1 VTSKEIRKT
10 FLDFFSHNGHR
21 VVPSASLVPE
31 KDPTLLFVN
40 AGMVPFKN
48 LFLGDEKRD
57 YQRATSCQKCVRAG
71 GKHNDLENIGKT
83 LRHHTFFEMLGNFSF
98 GDYFKKE
105 AIAYAWEFLTK
116 TLNLDK
122 SRMWITIYQD
132 DNDAAELWK
141 KAGVQGDRIVR
152 LGEKDNFWSM
162 GDEGP
167 CGPCSE
173 ILYDLGENVG
183 CRLPGCKVG
192 CDCDRY
198 LEIWNLVFMEFE
210 RSADGQMKNLP
221 SPSIDTGMGLER
233 VTSIL
238 QGKIGN
244 YDTDL
249 FVPILKRLEDISGHT
264 YGQDEKVDVAMRVIA
279 DHARGATF
287 IINDGILPSK
297 EGRGYVLRRIIRRAL
312 RYGKKIGI
320 GKEFLYD
327 LTKTVVDLMED
338 VYPEVRNNHPYI
350 VRVIKGEEERF
361 VETLSVGMK
370 VYEEITEE
378 LISKGIRTIP
388 GDLVY
393 KLYDT
398 HGFPLDITIE
408 IAEEDGL
415 FVDMEGFES
424 ASKDQKERSRTASK
438 IKGEE
443 WDDGHLA
450 VLREGI
456 SSTFTG
462 YRTLKDSGTVERI
475 LVGTD
480 LVNEIREG
488 DEGELF
494 FARTPFYAESGGQ
507 IGDGGFVRVTR
518 ADHTEGRARILEV
531 TKIKDNLFSH
541 RVKVEKGVIN
551 REDHAE
557 LIVDLEKRR
566 GVSRNHTATHLLHY
580 ALRKVLGDHVK
591 QSGSLV
597 EQDRLRFDFTH
608 FEGMNDVEVV
618 KVEDIVNEKI
628 MACIDIDTEERSRE
642 EAIREGA
649 TALFEEKYGEKVR
662 VIRIGDFSMEL
673 CGGTH
678 VKNTGEIGSFYI
690 ISEGSLASG
699 IRRIEAVTGRAAILY
714 KRKME
719 KTLKAIAGL
728 SNTEVERVREKVES
742 IVSDLEKRGKEVE
755 RLKEEIVSHRVEEAL
770 QEVFEKDGTKVVSL
784 FVPNAGAEELRKV
797 TDIIRGKVK
806 SCIAI
811 VGSQEEDKGLI
822 VLAVTKDLQG
832 AYNAGKIVK
841 RISER
846 YGGKGGG
853 GPQIAQGGIS
863 GRKVKEAL
871 KDLEVIFGS

>member
-1 VTSKEIRKT
+1 MTSKEIRKT
-10 FLDFFSHNGHR
+10 FLDFFSGRGHR
-21 VVPSASLVPE
+21 VVQSASLVPE

-71 GKHNDLENIGKT
+71 GKHNDLDNIGKT

-98 GDYFKKE
+98 GDYFKKD

-116 TLNLDK
+116 TLNIDT
-122 SRMWITIYQD
+122 SRMWITVYQD
-132 DNDAAELWK
+132 DNDAAELWRQV
-141 KAGVQGDRIVR
+141 GVQGERIVR

-173 ILYDLGENVG
+173 ILYDLGEHVG
-183 CRLPGCKVG
+183 CRQPDCKVG
-192 CDCDRY
+192 CDCDRF
-198 LEIWNLVFMEFE
+198 LEIWNLVFMEFD
-210 RSADGQMKNLP
+210 RSADGQMKKLP
-221 SPSIDTGMGLER
+221 RPSIDTGMGLER
-233 VTSIL
+233 ITSIL
-238 QGKIGN
+238 EGKIGN

-249 FVPILKRLEDISGHT
+249 FVPILKRLEDISGRA
-264 YGQDEKVDVAMRVIA
+264 YGQDGKADIAMRVIA

-287 IINDGILPSK
+287 IVNDGILPSK

-320 GKEFLYD
+320 GKEFFYD

-361 VETLSVGMK
+361 METLSTGMK
-370 VYEEITEE
+370 VYEEITEG
-378 LISKGIRTIP
+378 LVSKGIRTIP

-398 HGFPLDITIE
+398 HGFPLDITME
-408 IAEEDGL
+408 MAEEDGL
-415 FVDMEGFES
+415 SVDMEGFKS
-424 ASKDQKERSRTASK
+424 ASQDQKERSRTASK

-443 WDDGHLA
+443 WDEGHLT

-462 YRTLKDSGTVERI
+462 YTTLKDSGTVERA

-480 LVNEIREG
+480 LVDEIEEG

-494 FARTPFYAESGGQ
+494 FACTPFYAESGGQ
-507 IGDGGFVRVTR
+507 TSDEGLVHVVR
-518 ADHTEGRARILEV
+518 ADHTEGRAKVLEV
-531 TKIKDNLFSH
+531 AKIKDNLFSH
-541 RVKVEKGVIN
+541 RVKVEKGAI
-551 REDHAE
+551 RKGDRAE
-557 LIVDLEKRR
+557 LIVDTEKRK

-591 QSGSLV
+591 QSGSSV

-608 FEGMNDVEVV
+608 FEGMNDVETA

-628 MACIDIDTEERSRE
+628 MACIDINTEEKSRE
-642 EAIREGA
+642 DAIRDGA

-678 VKNTGEIGSFYI
+678 VRNTGEIGSFYI
-690 ISEGSLASG
+690 TSEGSLASG
-699 IRRIEAVTGRAAILY
+699 VRRIEAVTGRSAIAY
-714 KRKME
+714 KRKVE
-719 KTLKAIAGL
+719 KALKAVARL
-728 SNTEVERVREKVES
+728 SNAEVERVGEKVES
-742 IVSDLEKRGKEVE
+742 IVSDLEKRGKEIE
-755 RLKEEIVSHRVEEAL
+755 RLKEEIVSYRVEEAL
-770 QEVFEKDGTKVVSL
+770 QEAFEKDGTKVVSL

-797 TDIIRGKVK
+797 TDIIRNKTK

-811 VGSQEEDKGLI
+811 VGSQAEDKGLI
-822 VLAVTKDLQG
+822 VLAVTKDLQSV
-832 AYNAGKIVK
+832 YNAGKIVK
-841 RISER
+841 RISEQ

-853 GPQIAQGGIS
+853 GPQIAQGGVA
-863 GRKVKEAL
+863 GRKVKDAL
-871 KDLEVIFGS
+871 KDLDAIFGP

>member
-1 VTSKEIRKT
+1 MTSKEIRKT
-10 FLDFFSHNGHR
+10 FLDYFSGHGHR
-21 VVPSASLVPE
+21 VVQSASLVPE

-71 GKHNDLENIGKT
+71 GKHNDLDNIGKT

-98 GDYFKKE
+98 GDYFKKD
-105 AIAYAWEFLTK
+105 AVAFAWEFLTK
-116 TLNLDK
+116 TLNIDT
-122 SRMWITIYQD
+122 SRMWITVYQD
-132 DNDAAELWK
+132 DNDAAELWRQV
-141 KAGVQGDRIVR
+141 GVQGERIVR

-173 ILYDLGENVG
+173 ILYDLGEHVG
-183 CRLPGCKVG
+183 CRQPDCKVG
-192 CDCDRY
+192 CDCDRF
-198 LEIWNLVFMEFE
+198 LEIWNLVFMEFD
-210 RSADGQMKNLP
+210 RSADGQMKKLP
-221 SPSIDTGMGLER
+221 RPSIDTGMGLER
-233 VTSIL
+233 ITSIL
-238 QGKIGN
+238 EGKIGN

-249 FVPILKRLEDISGHT
+249 FVPILKRLEDISGRV
-264 YGQDEKVDVAMRVIA
+264 YGQDGKADIAMRVIA

-287 IINDGILPSK
+287 IVNDGILPSK

-320 GKEFLYD
+320 GKEFFYD

-338 VYPEVRNNHPYI
+338 VYPEIRNNHPYI

-361 VETLSVGMK
+361 METLSTGMK
-370 VYEEITEE
+370 VYEEITEG
-378 LISKGIRTIP
+378 LISKGIKTIP

-398 HGFPLDITIE
+398 HGFPLDITME
-408 IAEEDGL
+408 MAEEDGL
-415 FVDMEGFES
+415 SVDMEAFKS

-443 WDDGHLA
+443 WDEGHLT

-456 SSTFTG
+456 SNTFTG
-462 YRTLKDSGTVERI
+462 YTTLKDSGIVERV
-475 LVGTD
+475 LAGTD
-480 LVNEIREG
+480 LVDEIGEG

-507 IGDGGFVRVTR
+507 ISDEGLVHVAR
-518 ADHTEGRARILEV
+518 ADHTEGRAKILEV

-541 RVKVEKGVIN
+541 RVKVEKGVI
-551 REDHAE
+551 RKGDQAE
-557 LIVDLEKRR
+557 LIVDTEKRK

-580 ALRKVLGDHVK
+580 ALRQVLGDHVK
-591 QSGSLV
+591 QSGSSV

-608 FEGMNDVEVV
+608 FEGMNDVEIA

-628 MACIDIDTEERSRE
+628 MACIDINTEERSRE
-642 EAIREGA
+642 DAIRDGA

-662 VIRIGDFSMEL
+662 VIGIGDFSMEL

-678 VKNTGEIGSFYI
+678 VRNTGEIGSFYI
-690 ISEGSLASG
+690 TSEGSLASG
-699 IRRIEAVTGRAAILY
+699 VRRIEAVTGRSAIAY
-714 KRKME
+714 KRKTE
-719 KTLKAIAGL
+719 KALKAVARL
-728 SNTEVERVREKVES
+728 SNTEVERVGEKVES
-742 IVSDLEKRGKEVE
+742 IVSDLEKRGKEIE
-755 RLKEEIVSHRVEEAL
+755 RLKEEIVSYRVEEAL
-770 QEVFEKDGTKVVSL
+770 QEAFEKDGTKVVSL

-797 TDIIRGKVK
+797 TDIIRNKAK

-811 VGSQEEDKGLI
+811 VGSQAEDKGLI
-822 VLAVTKDLQG
+822 VLAVTKDLQSV
-832 AYNAGKIVK
+832 YNAGKIVK
-841 RISER
+841 RISEQ

-853 GPQIAQGGIS
+853 GPQIAQGGVA
-863 GRKVKEAL
+863 GRKVKDAL
-871 KDLEVIFGS
+871 KDLNAIFGS